1 MRTKNQLLCTFA
13 SKGMLTMTLDYL
25 KTYYS
30 IVDNTVYLY
39 TRDPYVKN
47 SDVYL
52 MYNIQE
58 FLQGRPAKNTISVH
72 RKKQSNTFYTINAL
86 NSLIREIN
94 NGVLDKNYP
103 IVWENYTDSLL
114 LSKDDFLEII
124 HLTFEKEYEI

>member
-1 MRTKNQLLCTFA
+1 
-13 SKGMLTMTLDYL
+13 
-25 KTYYS
+25 
-30 IVDNTVYLY
+30 
-39 TRDPYVKN
+39 
-47 SDVYL
+47 